1 MNVKS
6 VEKKEHSA
14 VELVIEIDGAAFDAA
29 VERAYRKQRG
39 NIAVPGF
46 RKGKAPRKIVEGMY
60 GSGVFYED
68 AINELYP
75 TAYSEA
81 VEQEK
86 LDVVSYPRV
95 EIEEVGKDGLVFKAT
110 VTVRPQGKIQGYK
123 GLTAPKAKVEIT
135 EEDIQNELKP
145 LIEKATRLV
154 TVERP
159 AQLGDTVILDFE
171 GFEDGKPFGGGK
183 GENHELELGSNSFIP
198 GFEEQV
204 VGYTAGQE
212 GEVHVTFPADYHA
225 QDLADKPVV
234 FKIKVHEVKEHV
246 APQVDDEFAKDVSEF
261 DTLEELKKDLGD
273 KLAKRRET
281 QAQQAFE
288 EALIGQLVKLNEVE
302 IPAPMVE
309 FQMDK
314 MMEEYE
320 MRISSQGIP
329 FETYLQIMGV
339 TREQMREQAREGA
352 THQIEGQLA
361 LEAVAAAEGITIS
374 DTDLEEEFQR
384 MSKEYGVELEQ
395 LKKAISAASLKE
407 DLLRQKALKVVTDS
421 AVIGELPEKA
431 EEKSEEKEAEKAEKP
446 KKKTAAKKAAK
457 KEESADGAEA
467 KPKKRAASK
476 KAVKEEEKEEA

>member
-6 VEKKEHSA
+6 VENKEHSA

-29 VERAYRKQRG
+29 VEQAYRKQRG
-39 NIAVPGF
+39 SIAVPGF
-46 RKGKAPRKIVEGMY
+46 RKGKAPRKIIEGMY

-75 TAYSEA
+75 AAYSEA

-95 EIEEVGKDGLVFKAT
+95 EIVEAGKDGLTFKAT
-110 VTVRPQGKIQGYK
+110 VTIRPQGKIEGYK
-123 GLTAPKAKVEIT
+123 GLTAPKEKVEVT
-135 EEDIQNELKP
+135 EEDIQGELKP

-154 TVERP
+154 TVDRP
-159 AQLGDTVILDFE
+159 AKLGDTVILDFE

-183 GENHELELGSNSFIP
+183 GEQHELELGSNSFIP

-212 GEVHVTFPADYHA
+212 GEVNVTFPADYHA

-273 KLAKRRET
+273 KLAKRREN
-281 QAQQAFE
+281 QAQQVFE
-288 EALIGQLVKLNEVE
+288 DALIGQLVKLNQVE

-320 MRISSQGIP
+320 MRIGSQGIP

-339 TREQMREQAREGA
+339 TRDQMREQARDGA

-361 LEAVAAAEGITIS
+361 LEAVAAAEGISIS
-374 DTDLEEEFQR
+374 DEDLEAEYER

-395 LKKAISAASLKE
+395 LKKAISSSSLKE

-421 AVIGELPEKA
+421 AIIGEVQEKA
-431 EEKSEEKEAEKAEKP
+431 EEKTEAKP
-446 KKKTAAKKAAK
+446 KKKTAAKKTAK
-457 KEESADGAEA
+457 KEDAAEGTEE

-476 KAVKEEEKEEA
+476 KAAKEEEKEEA